1 MGQVGVSKAR
11 HIRYT
16 HVSGKL
22 FRTMDNKQFNDFF
35 TETFDKEF
43 GDYLSTFGFKRTE
56 KIADKDGGHLTFE
69 NGDRE
74 VNIYS
79 STHPLDYP
87 HFWNIIFRLHDGE
100 VKNSDYDKVPLW
112 AIKRELIPGSY
123 PQEYSLADKGTMGLI
138 TTDRLKWTLKAGL
151 TDLEKYNAGFLTGE
165 LEEFKRIRKLRLEK
179 ASR

>member
-1 MGQVGVSKAR
+1 
-11 HIRYT
+11 
-16 HVSGKL
+16 
-22 FRTMDNKQFNDFF
+22 MDNKQFNNFF

-43 GDYLSTFGFKRTE
+43 GDYLSIFGFKRTE

-112 AIKRELIPGSY
+112 AIKRELIPGSN
-123 PQEYSLADKGTMGLI
+123 PQEYSLADNGTMGLI
-138 TTDRLKWTLKAGL
+138 TTERLKWTLKVGL
-151 TDLEKYNAGFLTGE
+151 TDLEKYHAGFLTGE
-165 LEEFKRIRKLRLEK
+165 LEEFQRIRKLRLEK

>member
-1 MGQVGVSKAR
+1 
-11 HIRYT
+11 
-16 HVSGKL
+16 
-22 FRTMDNKQFNDFF
+22 MDNKQFNDFF

-43 GDYLSTFGFKRTE
+43 GDYLSPFGFKRTE
-56 KIADKDGGHLTFE
+56 KIADKDGGYLTFK

-112 AIKRELIPGSY
+112 AIKKELIPGSN

-165 LEEFKRIRKLRLEK
+165 LKEFKRIRKLRLEK